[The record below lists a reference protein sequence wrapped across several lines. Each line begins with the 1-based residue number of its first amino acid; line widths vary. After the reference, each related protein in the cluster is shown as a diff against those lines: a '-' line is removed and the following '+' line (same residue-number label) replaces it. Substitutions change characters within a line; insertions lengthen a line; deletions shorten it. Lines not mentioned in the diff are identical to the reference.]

1 MKQIVSITS
10 QGQISIPAS
19 MRRLTALDQYHKALV
34 KLEGKKI
41 VIEPIADFLSLGGI
55 LQQKA
60 KKTKKID
67 EIIKTEEKI
76 IGKMIK

>member
-1 MKQIVSITS
+1 MKQIVSITN
-10 QGQISIPAS
+10 QGQISIPVS
-19 MRRLTALDQYHKALV
+19 MRRLMALDRYHKALV

-41 VIEPIADFLSLGGI
+41 VIEPIVDFLSLGGS

-67 EIIKTEEKI
+67 EIIKAEEEI